1 MITWSES
8 EEVLRDVEINLNDRP
23 LTYIDEDL
31 ENSVRIPNS
40 MILGR
45 DIKLPDDS
53 PEDDDFSDN
62 WNMYIN
68 AKQQLGKDGFLNT
81 W

>member
-1 MITWSES
+1 M
-8 EEVLRDVEINLNDRP
+8 LRDVEINLNDRP

-31 ENSVRIPNS
+31 ENSVWIPNS
-40 MILGR
+40 MIFGR

>member
-1 MITWSES
+1 M
-8 EEVLRDVEINLNDRP
+8 LRDVEINLNDRP

>member
-1 MITWSES
+1 MITWPES

-31 ENSVRIPNS
+31 ENSVWIPNS

-53 PEDDDFSDN
+53 PEDDDVSDN

>member
-1 MITWSES
+1 MIF
-8 EEVLRDVEINLNDRP
+8 
-23 LTYIDEDL
+23 
-31 ENSVRIPNS
+31 
-40 MILGR
+40 GR

>member
-1 MITWSES
+1 M
-8 EEVLRDVEINLNDRP
+8 LRDVEINLNDRP

-31 ENSVRIPNS
+31 ENSVWIPNS

-53 PEDDDFSDN
+53 PEDDDVSDN
-62 WNMYIN
+62 WNM
-68 AKQQLGKDGFLNT
+68 
-81 W
+81 